1 MTKKNIAITG
11 SILAILLYLLVCMF
25 SPAMYSYK
33 DEIKITGPYKMVFVI
48 INDIKDW
55 PKWYSWQKSDPE
67 LVFSK
72 GGRELNKGAN
82 FSFESSDLG
91 KGYVELLE
99 GYQDSTVSAVI
110 KGSKIPNDL
119 EVNWQILPEGTK
131 SVYVNFKARL
141 TGKIPFIQRAY
152 YLGMHKK
159 LDKLFHDDLEGIK
172 TYVEDL
178 VKGDFGVEKVT
189 YEGQKYFGK
198 LDIIVNSKI
207 PQFYA
212 KYLPLVY
219 KMLDSMKVEITGPP
233 AGLIFDWEA
242 KSGYVA
248 IMAALP
254 INVKL
259 PNIPGWSY
267 IDVQKAECFKYKNF
281 GSYTTLRNAHAKL
294 TYLMDNSP
302 YTLGQPVIE
311 EYVTS
316 PSQEPDTSKWQTNIY
331 YLFYTKGGY
340 SKTVEQKRTLEE
352 MIKME
357 DASRLKKLKDLYSG
371 YKEE

>member
-1 MTKKNIAITG
+1 MSKKSIIIS
-11 SILAILLYLLVCMF
+11 SILLVITLYLIACFF
-25 SPAMYSYK
+25 SPAMYNYK

-55 PKWYSWQKSDPE
+55 PKWYSWKKSDPE
-67 LVFSK
+67 IKFSP
-72 GGRELNKGAN
+72 GGRQLNIGAN
-82 FSFESSDLG
+82 FSFESKNLG
-91 KGYVELLE
+91 NGYVEIKE
-99 GYQDSTVSAVI
+99 GFQDSLVAAIMKS
-110 KGSKIPNDL
+110 SKIPKKI
-119 EVNWQILPEGTK
+119 EVSWQILPEGTR

-141 TGKIPFIQRAY
+141 AGQIPFLLRAW
-152 YLGMHKK
+152 YLGMHKE
-159 LDKLFHDDLEGIK
+159 LDKMFHEDLEGMK
-172 TYVEDL
+172 TYIEDL

-189 YEGQKYFGK
+189 YQGQKYFGK

-207 PQFYA
+207 PQYYA
-212 KYLPLVY
+212 KYYPLIY

-233 AGLIFDWEA
+233 VGLIFDWEA
-242 KSGYVA
+242 KSGFVA

-259 PNIPGWSY
+259 PNIAGWSY
-267 IDVQKAECFKYKNF
+267 IDVEKAECFRLKNL
-281 GSYTTLRNAHAKL
+281 GNYTTLRNAHAKM

-302 YTLGQPVIE
+302 YSLGTPVIE

-340 SKTVEQKRTLEE
+340 SKTVEQKRTFDE

-357 DASRLKKLKDLYSG
+357 DEERLRKLKDLYEG
-371 YKEE
+371 FKEN